1 MDRFAIVTLIALLCC
16 SGCGPSSQTTSEQPV
31 DRPESTAAKLPTSSA
46 TDVVSQFLDEIRRGG
61 QDSQAHRLLTQRAQQ
76 ELKRIGRT
84 IQPIG
89 SPDARFEVTRA
100 EVVPEEENSVL
111 VHSIWSEPKADGT
124 KDDFQ
129 VVWAVEQES
138 GEWRISGLVM
148 QASQDALPMVI
159 DFENGELMA
168 RLLAN
173 PDPSTGSGGQG
184 TPAATR
190 EVKTGGQ
197 NPVAPNPGETPAQAA
212 ATNPNLSR

>member
-1 MDRFAIVTLIALLCC
+1 MDRFAILTLIALLCC
-16 SGCGPSSQTTSEQPV
+16 SGCGPSSQPTSEQPV
-31 DRPESTAAKLPTSSA
+31 DRPATTAARLPTSSA

-124 KDDFQ
+124 SDDFQ

-138 GEWRISGLVM
+138 DKWRISGLVM
-148 QASQDALPMVI
+148 QASNDALPMVI

-173 PDPSTGSGGQG
+173 PDPATGTDGRENPS
-184 TPAATR
+184 ATR
-190 EVKTGGQ
+190 EVNAGGQ
-197 NPVAPNPGETPAQAA
+197 NQVAPKPGETPAQAA

>member
-1 MDRFAIVTLIALLCC
+1 MDRFASFTLIALLCC
-16 SGCGPSSQTTSEQPV
+16 SGCGPSSQPTAEQPV
-31 DRPESTAAKLPTSSA
+31 NRPESTAASLPASSA

-61 QDSQAHRLLTQRAQQ
+61 QDSQAHRLLTKRAQQ

-100 EVVPEEENSVL
+100 EVVPDEENSVL

-124 KDDFQ
+124 SDDFQ

-138 GEWRISGLVM
+138 GKWRISGLVM
-148 QASQDALPMVI
+148 QASQNDLPMVI

-168 RLLAN
+168 KLLAN
-173 PDPSTGSGGQG
+173 PDPSTGTGGQG
-184 TPAATR
+184 NPAATR
-190 EVKTGGQ
+190 EVNASDQ
-197 NPVAPNPGETPAQAA
+197 NQIAPKPDGTPAQAA